1 MDVPTLFSFLVS
13 LIICLVSTVVYYQ
26 TRTRMLL
33 LFATAFA
40 LFSISFLFSM
50 MDFLPYVEDA
60 VLITRMCAFLM
71 FLYVV
76 YSSIDE
82 VRTRLSSLSS
92 SNELLVREI
101 AERKRAEENSKSIR
115 ERYFAVINQS
125 PIPQF
130 VIDTDHRVTH
140 WNRALEKY
148 SGIKNEEIIGT
159 RNQWMAFYNEER
171 PVLADLLL
179 DGDST
184 KITEW
189 YGDSCK
195 KSGLIEEAYE
205 STSFIPKL
213 GENGT
218 WLYYTA
224 ALIRDG
230 TGNVIGAVETL
241 EDVSRRKQAEMELE
255 RSANTYRTIFNTT
268 EAATIIIEKDTTIS
282 LANSS
287 FARLSGY
294 SIEELEGKLSWT
306 RFIAKDDLERMKQYH
321 QDRRQDSSE
330 SPHVYGFKFIDR
342 FGSVRYCLNNVAMIP
357 GTDRSVA
364 SVLDITDR
372 VLAEMDYR
380 SIFEN
385 IQDVFYR
392 TDLEGNL
399 ILLSPSALPRI
410 GYQSLDEL
418 LGKNIVTTLYFNPE
432 DRIPFLQAIESQGSV
447 SNYEVL
453 LKKKD
458 GTPIWTLTSSHKYY
472 DINGNLA
479 GIEGVLRDISD
490 WKKAQDE
497 LKQSENLYRAIF
509 NTTGAAT
516 IIIGED
522 TTVLLANAGWVKLTG
537 VPREEQ
543 EGRMSWTVFID
554 REDVEMMKRYHY
566 ARRQDPSLAPRD
578 YECRVIDADGN
589 LHYCYTV
596 VGMIAGTKNSVASLV
611 DITELR
617 AEEEKNKRS
626 LKEKEV
632 LLKEIHHRVKNNLQV
647 VSGLIE
653 LQILSLRDPVSIQAL
668 RDSQNRI
675 STMALIHESLYRSQ
689 DLAKIE
695 VTPYIQKLVQAL
707 FETYSISEERITFQF
722 RMDNVFLD
730 VETGIHCGLIVNELV
745 SNVFKHAFPDGREGT
760 VTIAFHE
767 EDSRYTLEFSDNGVG
782 IPEGMDILQSE
793 SLGLKLVNMLA
804 TDQLDGK
811 IEVIRDE
818 GTKYVISFP
827 KTPGETLH

>member
-1 MDVPTLFSFLVS
+1 MDIPSLFSFLVS
-13 LIICLVSTVVYYQ
+13 LVICLVSTVVYYQ

-33 LFATAFA
+33 LFALAFA
-40 LFSISFLFSM
+40 LFSISFLISM
-50 MDFLPYVEDA
+50 MYFLPYEEDT
-60 VLITRMCAFLM
+60 VLITRMCAFLI

-115 ERYFAVINQS
+115 ERYFAIINQS

-148 SGIKNEEIIGT
+148 SGIKSEEIIGT

-179 DGDST
+179 DGDNT
-184 KITEW
+184 RITTW

-195 KSGLIEEAYE
+195 KSGLIDEAYE

-230 TGNVIGAVETL
+230 RGNVIGAVETL
-241 EDVSRRKQAEMELE
+241 EDISRSKQAEMELE

-268 EAATIIIEKDTTIS
+268 EAATIIIEKDMTIS
-282 LANSS
+282 LANSA

-294 SIEELEGKLSWT
+294 SIEELEGNLSWT
-306 RFIAKDDLERMKQYH
+306 RFVAKDDLEWMKQYH
-321 QDRRQDSSE
+321 QDRRQDSSGT
-330 SPHVYGFKFIDR
+330 PHVYEFKFIDR

-357 GTDRSVA
+357 GSDRSVA
-364 SVLDITDR
+364 SILDITDR

-399 ILLSPSALPRI
+399 TLLSPSALPRI
-410 GYQSLDEL
+410 GYQSLDDL
-418 LGKNIVTTLYFNPE
+418 LGKNIATTLYFNPD
-432 DRIPFLQAIESQGSV
+432 DRIPFLQELESRGSV
-447 SNYEVL
+447 SNYEIL
-453 LKKKD
+453 LKRKD
-458 GTPIWTLTSSHKYY
+458 GTPIWTLTSSHTYY
-472 DINGNLA
+472 DINGNVA

-497 LKQSENLYRAIF
+497 LKQSENMYRAIF
-509 NTTGAAT
+509 DTTGAAT

-653 LQILSLRDPVSIQAL
+653 LQILSLRDPGSIQAL

-695 VTPYIQKLVQAL
+695 VSSYIQKLVQVL
-707 FETYSISEERITFQF
+707 FETYSVSEERIRLEF
-722 RMDNVFLD
+722 RLDNVFLD

-745 SNVFKHAFPDGREGT
+745 SNVFKHAFPDGREGI

-782 IPEGMDILQSE
+782 IPEGMDIQQSE
-793 SLGLKLVNMLA
+793 SLGLKLVTMLA
-804 TDQLDGK
+804 TDQLEGR
-811 IEVIRDE
+811 IEVIRDG

-827 KTPGETLH
+827 KKPDNTPL